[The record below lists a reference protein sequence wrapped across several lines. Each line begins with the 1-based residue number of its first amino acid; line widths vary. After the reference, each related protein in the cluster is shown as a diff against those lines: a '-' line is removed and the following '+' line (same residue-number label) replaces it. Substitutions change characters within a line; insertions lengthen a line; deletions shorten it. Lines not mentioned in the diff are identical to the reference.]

1 MMKIISFLIIIYVSI
16 FATAPGFDGKF
27 KGF

>member
-1 MMKIISFLIIIYVSI
+1 MKIISFLIIIYVSI